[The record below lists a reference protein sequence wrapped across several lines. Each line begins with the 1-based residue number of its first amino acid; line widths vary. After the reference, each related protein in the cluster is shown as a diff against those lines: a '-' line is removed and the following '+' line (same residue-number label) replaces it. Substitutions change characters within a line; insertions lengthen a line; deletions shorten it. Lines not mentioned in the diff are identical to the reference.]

1 MTVKK
6 KSKVK
11 KRMGGGSMMN
21 RKGMGMMGGGNM
33 VKKKAGGGNMVKK
46 KAGGG
51 NMVKKKAGGGNMIKK
66 RAGGRVK
73 KKVAMKRG
81 GGKVIR

>member
-21 RKGMGMMGGGNM
+21 PKGMGMM
-33 VKKKAGGGNMVKK
+33 GGGNMVKK

>member
-1 MTVKK
+1 
-6 KSKVK
+6 
-11 KRMGGGSMMN
+11 MGGGSMMN
-21 RKGMGMMGGGNM
+21 VSPRKAMGMMGGGPVKKKANGGKM

-46 KAGGG
+46 KANGG
-51 NMVKKKAGGGNMIKK
+51 KMIKK